1 MRAQSVP
8 VTVKQK
14 TSEPDQV
21 PVADRRDQQRGSLDS
36 DSWETIVLRRVARR
50 VESLSSDAE
59 SATGDPQDHGW
70 EQAALLALRRRVR
83 ELEPE

>member
-1 MRAQSVP
+1 

-21 PVADRRDQQRGSLDS
+21 PVADRRDQPRGSLDS

-50 VESLSSDAE
+50 VESLSNDAE
-59 SATGDPQDHGW
+59 SAAGGPQDHGW